1 MPSDLIRSIF
11 SRRLRYRDDKETVTS
26 QAASNVSEKATSSA
40 SALHDPPPPYAF
52 ENLAMNNDKE
62 LPSTLSSIQ
71 PATAQ
76 ASTRSGS
83 KLSSRDSI
91 RFCPHATSSFERVQR
106 ILRLPNFRDS
116 FEGLDALTPGPDHRS
131 PFTSGFRL
139 CKPDSGSDLS
149 ISEFFPS
156 EPSPP
161 EVYSFLDW
169 ESRYRGKRLS
179 RPESRLNSDS
189 RGEILTVIFR
199 GLGQVPV
206 RQVWHSR
213 LAEGQSRVRDR

>member
-1 MPSDLIRSIF
+1 MPSDLIRSIL
-11 SRRLRYRDDKETVTS
+11 SRRLRYRDDKETVAS
-26 QAASNVSEKATSSA
+26 QAASHVSEKATSSA
-40 SALHDPPPPYAF
+40 LDPPPPYAF

-62 LPSTLSSIQ
+62 LPSTLPSIQ

-76 ASTRSGS
+76 VSTRSDS
-83 KLSSRDSI
+83 KLSSSDSI

-106 ILRLPNFRDS
+106 ILGLPKFRES

-161 EVYSFLDW
+161 EVYSFWDW
-169 ESRYRGKRLS
+169 ESRYRGKRLP

-189 RGEILTVIFR
+189 RGKILTVIFR

-213 LAEGQSRVRDR
+213 LTEG